1 MKKTLL
7 LLTLLSFILADDE
20 TTYPDYP
27 YYKECPS
34 VNIGRSDGIVNC
46 PDSDQYYC
54 KPLFDENYEDVF
66 YWYQNE
72 DDPEDPAAAADV
84 ITIDY
89 CRSQH
94 LYNRK
99 VGNEAMYYNKCCLLK
114 FQYQGTEYYH
124 CVGLTDDQMMDVPVT
139 IKELEDE
146 FGERT
151 GNDMYIKSLNCKGE
165 YIFYSMISILLL
177 ALIL

>member
-1 MKKTLL
+1 MKKIIL
-7 LLTLLSFILADDE
+7 LLTLISLALA
-20 TTYPDYP
+20 

-46 PDSDQYYC
+46 PEKDEYYC
-54 KPLFDENYEDVF
+54 KPLFDENYEEMF
-66 YWYQNE
+66 YQNDE
-72 DDPEDPAAAADV
+72 LDDGD
-84 ITIDY
+84 IDY

-99 VGNEAMYYNKCCLLK
+99 VGNEAMYYNKCCYLE
-114 FQYQGTEYYH
+114 FQYQGNTYYH
-124 CVGLTDDQMMDVPVT
+124 CVGLTDDQTMDVPVT

-165 YIFYSMISILLL
+165 YIFYSMIGTLLL
-177 ALIL
+177 ALIF

>member
-1 MKKTLL
+1 MKKIIL
-7 LLTLLSFILADDE
+7 LLTLLSLALA
-20 TTYPDYP
+20 

-46 PDSDQYYC
+46 PEKDEYYC
-54 KPLFDENYEDVF
+54 KPLFDENYEEMF
-66 YWYQNE
+66 YQNDE
-72 DDPEDPAAAADV
+72 LDDGD
-84 ITIDY
+84 IDY

-99 VGNEAMYYNKCCLLK
+99 VGNEAMYYNKCCYLE
-114 FQYQGTEYYH
+114 FQYQGNTYYH
-124 CVGLTDDQMMDVPVT
+124 CVGLTDDQTMDVPVT

-151 GNDMYIKSLNCKGE
+151 GNDMYIINLNCKGE
-165 YIFYSMISILLL
+165 FIFYSMIGTLLS
-177 ALIL
+177 ALIF

>member
-1 MKKTLL
+1 MKKIIL
-7 LLTLLSFILADDE
+7 LLTLISLALA
-20 TTYPDYP
+20 

-46 PDSDQYYC
+46 PEKDEYYC
-54 KPLFDENYEDVF
+54 KPLFDENYEEMF
-66 YWYQNE
+66 YQNDE
-72 DDPEDPAAAADV
+72 LDDGD
-84 ITIDY
+84 IDY

-99 VGNEAMYYNKCCLLK
+99 VGNEAMYYNKCCYLE
-114 FQYQGTEYYH
+114 FQYQGKPYYH

-151 GNDMYIKSLNCKGE
+151 GNDMYILNLNCKGE
-165 YIFYSMISILLL
+165 YLFYSMISSLLL

>member
-1 MKKTLL
+1 MKKIILL
-7 LLTLLSFILADDE
+7 LALISLALA
-20 TTYPDYP
+20 

-34 VNIGRSDGIVNC
+34 VNIGRSDDIVNC
-46 PDSDQYYC
+46 PEKDEYYC
-54 KPLFDENYEDVF
+54 KPLFDENYEEMF
-66 YWYQNE
+66 YQNDE
-72 DDPEDPAAAADV
+72 LDDGD
-84 ITIDY
+84 IDY

-99 VGNEAMYYNKCCLLK
+99 VGNEAMYYNKCCYLE
-114 FQYQGTEYYH
+114 FQYQGNTYYH
-124 CVGLTDDQMMDVPVT
+124 CVGLTDDQTMDVPVT

-165 YIFYSMISILLL
+165 YIFYSMISTLLL

>member
-1 MKKTLL
+1 MNKILL
-7 LLTLLSFILADDE
+7 LLLFILSVKGDVLE
-20 TTYPDYP
+20 GTP

-34 VNIGRSDGIVNC
+34 VNVGRGDGIVNC
-46 PDSDQYYC
+46 PSNYNYYC
-54 KPLFDENYEDVF
+54 KPLLEDIDDLENIDDFYKFYATENDNLSGEDC
-66 YWYQNE
+66 Y
-72 DDPEDPAAAADV
+72 
-84 ITIDY
+84 
-89 CRSQH
+89 SQH

-114 FQYQGTEYYH
+114 FQYQGNEYYH

-165 YIFYSMISILLL
+165 YIFYSMIGTLLL
-177 ALIL
+177 ALIF

>member
-1 MKKTLL
+1 MKKIILL
-7 LLTLLSFILADDE
+7 LALISLALA
-20 TTYPDYP
+20 

-34 VNIGRSDGIVNC
+34 VNIGRSDDIVNC
-46 PDSDQYYC
+46 PESDEYYC
-54 KPLFDENYEDVF
+54 KPLFDENYEEMF
-66 YWYQNE
+66 YANDDE
-72 DDPEDPAAAADV
+72 DSTV
-84 ITIDY
+84 TIDY

-99 VGNEAMYYNKCCLLK
+99 VGNEAMYYNKCCYLE
-114 FQYQGTEYYH
+114 FQYQGNTYYH
-124 CVGLTDDQMMDVPVT
+124 CVGLTDDQTMDVPVT

-177 ALIL
+177 ALIF

>member
-1 MKKTLL
+1 MKKIIL
-7 LLTLLSFILADDE
+7 LLTLLSLTLADDD

-46 PDSDQYYC
+46 PKSDEYYC
-54 KPLFDENYEDVF
+54 KPLFDENYEEMF
-66 YWYQNE
+66 YAYE
-72 DDPEDPAAAADV
+72 DDSKADAEDV

-99 VGNEAMYYNKCCLLK
+99 VGNEAMYYNKCCYLE
-114 FQYQGTEYYH
+114 FQYQGKPYYH

-177 ALIL
+177 ALIF

>member
-1 MKKTLL
+1 MKKIIFLL
-7 LLTLLSFILADDE
+7 ALISLALA
-20 TTYPDYP
+20 

-46 PDSDQYYC
+46 PEKDEYYC
-54 KPLFDENYEDVF
+54 KPLFDENYEEMF
-66 YWYQNE
+66 YQNDE
-72 DDPEDPAAAADV
+72 LDDGD
-84 ITIDY
+84 IDY

-99 VGNEAMYYNKCCLLK
+99 VGNEAMYYNKCCYLE
-114 FQYQGTEYYH
+114 FQYQGNTYYH

-151 GNDMYIKSLNCKGE
+151 GNDMYILNLNCKGE
-165 YIFYSMISILLL
+165 YLFYSMISTLLL

>member
-1 MKKTLL
+1 MKKIIFLL
-7 LLTLLSFILADDE
+7 ALISLALA
-20 TTYPDYP
+20 

-34 VNIGRSDGIVNC
+34 VNIGRSDDIVNC
-46 PDSDQYYC
+46 PEKDEYYC
-54 KPLFDENYEDVF
+54 KPLFDENYEEMF
-66 YWYQNE
+66 YQNDE
-72 DDPEDPAAAADV
+72 LDDGD
-84 ITIDY
+84 IDY

-99 VGNEAMYYNKCCLLK
+99 VGNEAMYYNKCCYLE
-114 FQYQGTEYYH
+114 FQYQGNTYYH

-151 GNDMYIKSLNCKGE
+151 GNDMYILNLNCKGE
-165 YIFYSMISILLL
+165 YLFYSMISSLLL

>member
-1 MKKTLL
+1 MKKIIFLL
-7 LLTLLSFILADDE
+7 ALISLALA
-20 TTYPDYP
+20 

-34 VNIGRSDGIVNC
+34 VNIGRSDDIVNC
-46 PDSDQYYC
+46 PEKDEYYC
-54 KPLFDENYEDVF
+54 KPLFDENYEEMF
-66 YWYQNE
+66 YQNDE
-72 DDPEDPAAAADV
+72 LDDGD
-84 ITIDY
+84 IDY

-114 FQYQGTEYYH
+114 FQYQGNEYYH

-151 GNDMYIKSLNCKGE
+151 GNDMYILNLNCKGE
-165 YIFYSMISILLL
+165 YLFYSMISTLLL

>member
-1 MKKTLL
+1 MKKIIFLL
-7 LLTLLSFILADDE
+7 ALISLALA
-20 TTYPDYP
+20 

-34 VNIGRSDGIVNC
+34 VNIGRSDDIVNC
-46 PDSDQYYC
+46 PEKDEYYC
-54 KPLFDENYEDVF
+54 KPLFDENYEEMF
-66 YWYQNE
+66 YQNDE
-72 DDPEDPAAAADV
+72 LDDGD
-84 ITIDY
+84 IDY

-114 FQYQGTEYYH
+114 FQYQGNEYYH

-151 GNDMYIKSLNCKGE
+151 GNDMYILNLNCKGE
-165 YIFYSMISILLL
+165 YLFYSMISSLLL

>member
-1 MKKTLL
+1 MKKIILL
-7 LLTLLSFILADDE
+7 LALISLALA
-20 TTYPDYP
+20 

-46 PDSDQYYC
+46 PEKDEYYC
-54 KPLFDENYEDVF
+54 KPLFDENYEEMF
-66 YWYQNE
+66 YQNDE
-72 DDPEDPAAAADV
+72 LDDGD
-84 ITIDY
+84 IDY

-99 VGNEAMYYNKCCLLK
+99 VGNEAMYYNKCCYLE
-114 FQYQGTEYYH
+114 FQYQGNTYYH

-177 ALIL
+177 ALIF